1 MIQLD
6 CAFFVCTKATKGGLP
21 VTEQKKLIVPN
32 EEEKIIQIEI
42 ERLTTFKDH
51 PFKVQE
57 DEDMK
62 MLIESIEKYGILN
75 PLIVRP
81 LKEGVYE
88 IVSGHRRRYAAEK
101 LGYRKVPVI
110 IRVMRDE
117 ESVIAMVDANLQRE
131 SISFSEKAFAYK
143 MKNDAMKRVR
153 GRKKRGQIDDNLLGK
168 RTIEIIA
175 EESGE
180 SYKQIQ
186 RYIKVT
192 ALHPKLLEML
202 DKGEISFNP
211 AVEISNLKMKEQ
223 ENFLKAMDYA
233 QSVPSLSQA
242 QRIKALSKSGK
253 LTLEKMQDILSEIK
267 KGEITRVTFT
277 NEQLHRYFP
286 DNYTPQMM
294 KREIIAILKI
304 WMEERWTV

>member
-1 MIQLD
+1 M
-6 CAFFVCTKATKGGLP
+6 
-21 VTEQKKLIVPN
+21 TEQKKFIVPN

-57 DEDMK
+57 DEEMK

-153 GRKKRGQIDDNLLGK
+153 GRKKSGQIDDNLLGK

-186 RYIKVT
+186 RYIKIT

-223 ENFLKAMDYA
+223 ENFIEAMDYA

>member
-223 ENFLKAMDYA
+223 EKFIEAMDYA

-242 QRIKALSKSGK
+242 QRIKVLSKSGK

>member
-1 MIQLD
+1 M
-6 CAFFVCTKATKGGLP
+6 
-21 VTEQKKLIVPN
+21 TEQKKLIVPN

-153 GRKKRGQIDDNLLGK
+153 GRKKSGQIDDNLLGK

-192 ALHPKLLEML
+192 TLHPKLLEML

-223 ENFLKAMDYA
+223 ENFIEAMDYA

>member
-57 DEDMK
+57 DEEMK

-81 LKEGVYE
+81 LKDGVYE

-117 ESVIAMVDANLQRE
+117 EAVIAMVDANLQRE

-153 GRKKRGQIDDNLLGK
+153 GRKKSGQIDDNLLGK

-186 RYIKVT
+186 RYIKIT

-211 AVEISNLKMKEQ
+211 AVEISYLKMKEQ

-253 LTLEKMQDILSEIK
+253 LPLEEMQDILSEIK

>member
-117 ESVIAMVDANLQRE
+117 EAVIAMVDANLQRE

-153 GRKKRGQIDDNLLGK
+153 GRKKSGQIDDNLLGK

-223 ENFLKAMDYA
+223 ENFIEAMDYA

>member
-1 MIQLD
+1 M
-6 CAFFVCTKATKGGLP
+6 KATKGGLP
-21 VTEQKKLIVPN
+21 VTEQKKLIVPD

-62 MLIESIEKYGILN
+62 MLMESIEKYGILN

-223 ENFLKAMDYA
+223 ENFIEAMDYA

>member
-57 DEDMK
+57 DEEMK

-117 ESVIAMVDANLQRE
+117 EAVIAMVDANLHRE

-153 GRKKRGQIDDNLLGK
+153 GRKKSGQIDDNLLGK

-186 RYIKVT
+186 RYIKIT

-211 AVEISNLKMKEQ
+211 AVEISYLKMKEQ

-253 LTLEKMQDILSEIK
+253 LTLEEMQDILSEIK

>member
-110 IRVMRDE
+110 IRVMRDD

>member
-1 MIQLD
+1 MIRLD

-57 DEDMK
+57 DEEMK

-117 ESVIAMVDANLQRE
+117 EAVIAMVDANLQRE

-153 GRKKRGQIDDNLLGK
+153 GRKKSGQIDDNLLGK

-186 RYIKVT
+186 RYIKIT

-211 AVEISNLKMKEQ
+211 AVEISYLKMKEQ

>member
-57 DEDMK
+57 DEEMK

-153 GRKKRGQIDDNLLGK
+153 GRKKSGQIDDNLLGK

-186 RYIKVT
+186 RYIKIT

-223 ENFLKAMDYA
+223 ENFIEAMDYA

>member
-57 DEDMK
+57 DEEMK
-62 MLIESIEKYGILN
+62 ILIESIEKYGILN

-117 ESVIAMVDANLQRE
+117 EAVIAMVDANLQRE

-153 GRKKRGQIDDNLLGK
+153 GRKKSGQIDDNLLGK

-186 RYIKVT
+186 RYIKIT

-211 AVEISNLKMKEQ
+211 AVEISYLKMKEQ

-253 LTLEKMQDILSEIK
+253 LTLEEMQDILSEIK

>member
-1 MIQLD
+1 
-6 CAFFVCTKATKGGLP
+6 
-21 VTEQKKLIVPN
+21 VTEQKKFIVPN

-62 MLIESIEKYGILN
+62 MLMESIEKYGILN

-223 ENFLKAMDYA
+223 ENFIEAMDYA

>member
-6 CAFFVCTKATKGGLP
+6 CAFFFCMKAIKGGLP
-21 VTEQKKLIVPN
+21 VTEKKKLIVPN

-223 ENFLKAMDYA
+223 ENFIEAMDYA

>member
-57 DEDMK
+57 DEEMK

-117 ESVIAMVDANLQRE
+117 EAVIAMVDANLQRE

-153 GRKKRGQIDDNLLGK
+153 GRKKSGQIDDNLLGK

-186 RYIKVT
+186 RYIKIT

-211 AVEISNLKMKEQ
+211 AVEISYLKMKEQ

-253 LTLEKMQDILSEIK
+253 LTLEEMQDILSEIK

>member
-117 ESVIAMVDANLQRE
+117 EAVIAMVDANLQRE

-153 GRKKRGQIDDNLLGK
+153 GRKKSGQIDDNLLGK

-223 ENFLKAMDYA
+223 ENFIEAMDYA

-253 LTLEKMQDILSEIK
+253 LTLEEMQDILSEIK

>member
-1 MIQLD
+1 M
-6 CAFFVCTKATKGGLP
+6 
-21 VTEQKKLIVPN
+21 TEQKKFIVPN

-62 MLIESIEKYGILN
+62 MLMESIEKYGILN

-223 ENFLKAMDYA
+223 ENFIEAMDYA

-304 WMEERWTV
+304 WMEESWTV

>member
-1 MIQLD
+1 M
-6 CAFFVCTKATKGGLP
+6 KAIKGGLP

-153 GRKKRGQIDDNLLGK
+153 GRKKSGQIDDNLLGK

-223 ENFLKAMDYA
+223 ENFIEAMDYA

>member
-1 MIQLD
+1 M
-6 CAFFVCTKATKGGLP
+6 KAIKGGLP

-42 ERLTTFKDH
+42 ERLITFKDH

-153 GRKKRGQIDDNLLGK
+153 GRKKSGQIDDNLLGK

-223 ENFLKAMDYA
+223 ENFIEAMDYA

>member
-1 MIQLD
+1 M
-6 CAFFVCTKATKGGLP
+6 
-21 VTEQKKLIVPN
+21 TEQKKFIVPN

-117 ESVIAMVDANLQRE
+117 EAVIAMVDANLQRE

-153 GRKKRGQIDDNLLGK
+153 GRKKSGQIDDNLLGK

-223 ENFLKAMDYA
+223 ENFIEAMDYA

>member
-1 MIQLD
+1 M
-6 CAFFVCTKATKGGLP
+6 
-21 VTEQKKLIVPN
+21 TEQKKFIVPN

-42 ERLTTFKDH
+42 ERLITFKDH

-153 GRKKRGQIDDNLLGK
+153 GRKKSGQIDDNLLGK

-223 ENFLKAMDYA
+223 ENFIEAMDYA

-304 WMEERWTV
+304 WMEERWR

>member
-1 MIQLD
+1 M
-6 CAFFVCTKATKGGLP
+6 KAIKGGLP
-21 VTEQKKLIVPN
+21 VTEKKKLIVPN

-223 ENFLKAMDYA
+223 ENFIEAMDYA